1 MDDMQRA
8 SFIVLLKKFY
18 SDKMT
23 EEEAL
28 HLIRAYCK
36 QYGNDEH
43 KEKLEEFISIL
54 KIDPMLRAF
63 CLKHAIK
70 KYELKFSVVK
80 IHAAVSQH
88 TFNGMYES
96 LGKIITVY

>member
-18 SDKMT
+18 SGEMT
-23 EEEAL
+23 KEEAL

-54 KIDPMLRAF
+54 KIHPILQAF
-63 CLKHAIK
+63 CLQHVIE
-70 KYELKFSVVK
+70 KYEFEFSVVK
-80 IHAAVSQH
+80 IHAAVSQY
-88 TFNGMYES
+88 TLNGINES